1 MPNSSPL
8 QLGQRAHATSD
19 GLTVVLTDDPAPSR
33 IERALESVGQMVV
46 LLDPRGR
53 VQFTSREARIN
64 LGLRK
69 GLDLTGPLGTLLF
82 GSDRAEIWS
91 ALDESGNWTSSHPL
105 ELTTPGGS
113 IIEATVAVTVDY
125 GPAGEF
131 VGVIVTLDDLTDNLA
146 MSRALGHR
154 ATHDALTQLAN
165 RQHLVARIGGVLA
178 DQLRPTW
185 AGVLALIDID
195 EFRTVANSLGH
206 QAGDEVLRA
215 FARRIASAFPDDLV
229 ARVGGDE
236 FAVFIDGPGEIAA
249 RIEASV
255 DAPFYVSGT
264 EIHLSV
270 TMGLTSLETADMVET
285 GEELLSRADAALF
298 SAKSQ
303 QQARFAVFDAAL
315 ATATR
320 SRLNTALDLR
330 RGLRNHEFVA
340 HYQPKIDLA
349 TGAITGAEALV
360 RWQSPAGDFITPA
373 SFLDV
378 AEDTGL
384 IVPIG
389 RVVIDQACAMAS
401 RLSSDPALPPMELAV
416 NVSVRQLTHPCFVE
430 ELTHIMAV
438 HGTDPHDLVV
448 ELTESVLMDDVELST
463 ATLRRLKALGV
474 RIAIDDFGT
483 GYSSL
488 RYLQQLPVDIL
499 KVDRCFVER
508 MGTDDGAIAE
518 TVIRLARSLSLDS
531 VAEGVETEAQLAE
544 LRRLG
549 CDAAQ
554 GYYMARALP
563 ADEFMALVAEMPK
576 W

>member
-1 MPNSSPL
+1 
-8 QLGQRAHATSD
+8 
-19 GLTVVLTDDPAPSR
+19 
-33 IERALESVGQMVV
+33 
-46 LLDPRGR
+46 
-53 VQFTSREARIN
+53 
-64 LGLRK
+64 
-69 GLDLTGPLGTLLF
+69 LF

-91 ALDESGNWTSSHPL
+91 ALDHSGNWTSRQPL
-105 ELTTPGGS
+105 ELTTPAGS
-113 IIEATVAVTVDY
+113 IIEATVTVNVDH
-125 GPAGEF
+125 GLDGEF

-165 RQHLVARIGGVLA
+165 RQHLVTRIGGVLG

-215 FARRIASAFPDDLV
+215 FARRITGVFPGDLV

-236 FAVFIDGPGEIAA
+236 FAVFVDGPGRPGEIAG

-270 TMGLTSLETADMVET
+270 TMGLANLETPDMVET

-315 ATATR
+315 GTATR
-320 SRLNTALDLR
+320 SRLSTALDLR

-349 TGAITGAEALV
+349 TGCITGAEALV
-360 RWQSPAGDFITPA
+360 RWRSPTGDFVTPA

-384 IVPIG
+384 IIPIG

-401 RLSSDPALPPMELAV
+401 QLRSDPALPPMELAV

-430 ELTHIMAV
+430 ELTHILAV
-438 HGTDPHDLVV
+438 HGADPHDLVV

-508 MGTDDGAIAE
+508 IGTDDGAIAE

-563 ADEFMALVAEMPK
+563 SDEFVALVAEMPR